1 MEIYGIIGEKLIHSS
16 SPAFFQD
23 KFQKLNIDADYIP
36 FELSD
41 IADLPELIQSQKNL
55 IGLNVTIP
63 FKESVIPYLDFL
75 SPEAEATGAV
85 NTIKIIRAAGKTK
98 LHGYNTDVIGFKDSV
113 ELLISGKKGLKA
125 LILGTGG
132 SAKSVAFVLQ
142 NLGIH
147 YQMVSREPKAKAKEL
162 SYVTIDANILYDHL
176 LIINT
181 TPLGMFP
188 NIDSAPDIP
197 YHFLSGHHFLYD
209 LIYNPS
215 ETLFLKKGKKKKAI
229 VQNGLNMLHIQAE
242 ESWKIWQDIN

>member
-1 MEIYGIIGEKLIHSS
+1 MEIYGIIGKKLDHSFSPEYFQEK
-16 SPAFFQD
+16 FR
-23 KFQKLNIDADYIP
+23 KFNLLAEYKK
-36 FELSD
+36 FELGSVE
-41 IADLPELIQSQKNL
+41 ELHVLVQSQNEL

-63 FKESVIPYLDFL
+63 FKERVLPQLDFL
-75 SPEAEATGAV
+75 SPEAEVIGAV
-85 NTIKIIRAAGKTK
+85 NTIKIIRDAGKIK
-98 LHGYNTDVIGFKDSV
+98 MHGFNTDVIGFNDS
-113 ELLISGKKGLKA
+113 LKPLISGRQNLKA

-147 YQMVSREPKAKAKEL
+147 YQLVSCEPKEKEL
-162 SYVTIDANILYDHL
+162 SYASLDNNILADHL

-188 NIDSAPDIP
+188 NVDSAPDIP
-197 YHFLSGHHFLYD
+197 YHFLTGHHFLFD

-215 ETLFLKKGKKKKAI
+215 ETLFLKEGKKKNAI

-242 ESWKIWQDIN
+242 ESWKIWQEEK